1 MGIAIQRTRLYEE
14 TKRQARELEKANQL
28 QADFA
33 AMIAHDLRSPLMNI
47 SGAAEVMSDGMFG
60 AVNDEQKLWLGKILA
75 NSHSLV
81 NLVSDF
87 LDVAKLEAGYVEL
100 SQERVDVRD
109 LIDRSADNFLILAQK
124 KEISLTTAVPASVP
138 LVRGDRRRLEQV
150 VSNLVSNAINFTHP
164 GGNVEL
170 GAAQSDDAHVRIW
183 VRDNGVGIP
192 HTEVAKLFEKY
203 RQCNNAT
210 ESGHKGTGLG
220 LVICK
225 MVVQA
230 HGGKI
235 WVETEEGKGSIFI
248 FSLPIRE

>member
-1 MGIAIQRTRLYEE
+1 
-14 TKRQARELEKANQL
+14 
-28 QADFA
+28 
-33 AMIAHDLRSPLMNI
+33 MNI
-47 SGAAEVMSDGMFG
+47 SGAAEVMINGMFG
-60 AVNDEQKLWLGKILA
+60 DVNDEQKRWLGKILA

-100 SQERVDVRD
+100 SQERVDLRD
-109 LIDRSADNFLILAQK
+109 LIDRTLDNFLILAQK
-124 KEISLTTAVPASVP
+124 KEISLTIAAPVSVP
-138 LVRGDRRRLEQV
+138 LVRGDQRRLEQV
-150 VSNLVSNAINFTHP
+150 ISNLVSNAINFTHP
-164 GGNVEL
+164 GGSIEL
-170 GAAQSDDAHVRIW
+170 GMAQGDDAQVRIW

-203 RQCNNAT
+203 RQGSNTA

-230 HGGKI
+230 HGGRI
-235 WVETEEGKGSIFI
+235 WVETEEGKGSTFS
-248 FSLPIRE
+248 FSLPIPE